1 MFSRQDVPT
10 NFKLGNMSQKKKVV
24 VGMSGGVDSS
34 VAACLLVEQGYDVI
48 GITMKTWD
56 YDMAGLG
63 KSSQKETGC
72 CSLESINDARSVAMA
87 KGFLHYT
94 IDFRDDFGAAVIE
107 YFKEEYLHG
116 RTPNPCV
123 MCNTKVKWDSL
134 LQRAELLGA
143 DYIATG
149 HYARVRY
156 ENGRYKLSK
165 GKDEHKDQSYV
176 LWGLSQRALS
186 KTIFPLAELTK
197 PEVRE
202 LARQFGLK
210 IADKGE
216 SYEICFIPDND
227 YERFLKETVP
237 DLAEKVSG
245 GKIVDESGHVL
256 GEHRG
261 YPFYTIG
268 QRKGLGLT
276 TPEPVYVTEIQYETN
291 TIVVGKSESL
301 LHRRLI
307 ASQVNWI
314 AFAELDAPI
323 RATAKIRYKDTPEPC
338 TVTPLPNGMIE
349 VQFDA
354 PKRAITQGQA
364 IVFYDQQDVLGG
376 GFIHSV
382 LK

>member
-1 MFSRQDVPT
+1 
-10 NFKLGNMSQKKKVV
+10 MSTRKKVV

-34 VAACLLVEQGYDVI
+34 VAACLLAEQGYEVI

-63 KSSQKETGC
+63 KSSKKETGC
-72 CSLESINDARSVAMA
+72 CSLESINDARSVAVA

-94 IDFRDDFGAAVIE
+94 LDFREDFGEAVIE

-123 MCNTKVKWDSL
+123 MCNTKVKWESL

-156 ENGRYKLSK
+156 EDGRYKLSK
-165 GKDEHKDQSYV
+165 GKDQNKDQSYV
-176 LWGLSQRALS
+176 LWGISQRALS
-186 KTIFPLAELTK
+186 KTLFPLAELTK

-202 LARQFGLK
+202 LARKFGLK
-210 IADKGE
+210 VAEKSE

-227 YERFLKETVP
+227 YERFLKEMVP
-237 DLAEKVSG
+237 DLEAKVSG
-245 GKIVDESGHVL
+245 GKILDESGKVL
-256 GEHRG
+256 GQHRG

-268 QRKGLGLT
+268 QRKGLGIT
-276 TPEPVYVTEIQYETN
+276 TPEPVYVTEIHYENN
-291 TIVVGKSESL
+291 TIVVGKSEAL
-301 LHRRLI
+301 LHHGLV

-314 AFAELDAPI
+314 AVAELKEPMCAS
-323 RATAKIRYKDTPEPC
+323 AKIRYKDQPEPC
-338 TVTPLPNGMIE
+338 TISPLDNGMVE
-349 VQFDA
+349 VRFDK
-354 PKRAITQGQA
+354 PKRAITPGQA
-364 IVFYDQQDVLGG
+364 VVFYDGDDVLGG

-382 LK
+382 IK